1 MRENSCDK
9 INDRNWLLK
18 RKRKRFPCNS
28 EVSTGK
34 KIISPESSKSNS
46 STKQRIKEEAH
57 ISQSERKLR
66 GHDGHYFEC
75 VKCDLGGNLL
85 CCDNCP
91 QTYHLECLTPPLKRA
106 PPGKWKCPN
115 CFKEK
120 DSMDPLRHPEV
131 ISKRARTKSASAK
144 ARADL
149 KLSCFGKVL
158 QTDSCIDPENNRSLK
173 KGKSTGTTSGKKE
186 GSLQANMLC
195 SSNSGHSSD
204 SGLKDNISLEKHG
217 PSYTPD
223 SSPGKKIQ
231 SSIKVCNKKSSTKA
245 SKLKSNFFDGIHSVH
260 KSSKKTKKKNKVVKE
275 DKKMGNS
282 ATIIIKKPSKK
293 KTSSSSVSGSHKKCS
308 SRRRQVPSL
317 EDQEISDSPKQNNPE
332 GTLGDSVQF
341 RDDVVLQ
348 VHRILGC
355 RMQDSE
361 LRSASASGV
370 PITGQTNIDR
380 DENHLHDLQTDN
392 NMTKTMDTPVALDE
406 EGIDANN
413 QPAVKSISAS
423 SIIIDDGQSD
433 RKSQNADDVKEVKV
447 ANLNDMESMSSIPR
461 EQDTIQEKEDSE
473 NVKMPSING

>member
-1 MRENSCDK
+1 
-9 INDRNWLLK
+9 
-18 RKRKRFPCNS
+18 
-28 EVSTGK
+28 
-34 KIISPESSKSNS
+34 
-46 STKQRIKEEAH
+46 
-57 ISQSERKLR
+57 
-66 GHDGHYFEC
+66 
-75 VKCDLGGNLL
+75 
-85 CCDNCP
+85 
-91 QTYHLECLTPPLKRA
+91 
-106 PPGKWKCPN
+106 
-115 CFKEK
+115 
-120 DSMDPLRHPEV
+120 MDPLRHPEV

-223 SSPGKKIQ
+223 SSSGKKIQ

-332 GTLGDSVQF
+332 VSF
-341 RDDVVLQ
+341 CF
-348 VHRILGC
+348 HILLSFFTC
-355 RMQDSE
+355 
-361 LRSASASGV
+361 
-370 PITGQTNIDR
+370 I
-380 DENHLHDLQTDN
+380 
-392 NMTKTMDTPVALDE
+392 
-406 EGIDANN
+406 
-413 QPAVKSISAS
+413 
-423 SIIIDDGQSD
+423 
-433 RKSQNADDVKEVKV
+433 
-447 ANLNDMESMSSIPR
+447 
-461 EQDTIQEKEDSE
+461 
-473 NVKMPSING
+473 